1 MQARYTEWAL
11 QSAAGGDKLTYGT
24 GPDRFVVY
32 SPGAPIAHYE
42 VSFNSEPGTC
52 AGERLMGVRQIYWV
66 PSGVM
71 FGGWEVD
78 LVAECIEVEGCK
90 I

>member
-11 QSAAGGDKLTYGT
+11 QSAAGVGRLTYGK

-42 VSFNSEPGTC
+42 VSLNLNLGDVR
-52 AGERLMGVRQIYWV
+52 ER
-66 PSGVM
+66 
-71 FGGWEVD
+71 D
-78 LVAECIEVEGCK
+78 
-90 I
+90 